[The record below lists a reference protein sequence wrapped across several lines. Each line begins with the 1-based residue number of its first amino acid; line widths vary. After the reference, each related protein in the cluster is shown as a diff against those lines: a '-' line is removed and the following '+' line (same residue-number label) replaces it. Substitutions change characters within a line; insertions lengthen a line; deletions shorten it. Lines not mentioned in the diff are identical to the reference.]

1 MVIRSACVSRA
12 DLFASVQ
19 DGGQSQADLNVFV
32 QDGGQI
38 QADPTPTLLLLVLC
52 FPYLCHVL
60 TYSARSLFSSRHWPS
75 LRMTLVVSVAPSA
88 ASRQSC
94 H

>member
-1 MVIRSACVSRA
+1 MCLCRTADSQA
-12 DLFASVQ
+12 DLNVSVQ
-19 DGGQSQADLNVFV
+19 DGGQS
-32 QDGGQI
+32 

-88 ASRQSC
+88 ASRAR

>member
-19 DGGQSQADLNVFV
+19 DGGQSQAD
-32 QDGGQI
+32 
-38 QADPTPTLLLLVLC
+38 PTPTLLLLVLC
-52 FPYLCHVL
+52 FPYLCHML

-75 LRMTLVVSVAPSA
+75 LRMTLVVSVVPSA
-88 ASRQSC
+88 ASQAG